1 LVIVQAKIEFDENK
15 PDGTPSNQPLQPD
28 GPDGTGR
35 KNVTL
40 SPAPDTLLQAIVTPA
55 AQVMIKVI
63 DAEIIALN
71 LDSGHCYKFD
81 PIASTIWQIIERKPS
96 VADILGELTD
106 SYDAPAAE
114 IQTDL
119 EEILDFMEKEQLVKI
134 IR

>member
-1 LVIVQAKIEFDENK
+1 LNDKGTE
-15 PDGTPSNQPLQPD
+15 PDGIVSANHCHPMDQMEQIEKKVNY
-28 GPDGTGR
+28 
-35 KNVTL
+35 
-40 SPAPDTLLQAIVTPA
+40 SPAIDPLLQAIVTPA

-81 PIASTIWQIIERKPS
+81 PIASTIWQMIERKPS